1 MTTNNSTKNN
11 KMFSSKPIIIH
22 SDITIDNQEH
32 CTDHCTTTRKP
43 QYSFNIFPAPSPTT
57 PKRLPLLPST
67 AEQQSPPSGHPGLPQ
82 IPTFRLP
89 AQGFRLS
96 VQPDASDS
104 HKKQQTQ
111 HVESAQEKHQRQLE
125 QHQEQLEKLQQQ
137 EHEKQQKQ
145 QEQLRQQH
153 EQQRKEQERKQ
164 QQEQHQQEQQQQQQQ
179 RHIYNI
185 QTSTSTFEGYRRHMP
200 QVSLLRLYSLDSIIP
215 FLIA

>member
-1 MTTNNSTKNN
+1 
-11 KMFSSKPIIIH
+11 MFSSKPNIIH
-22 SDITIDNQEH
+22 SDHQEH
-32 CTDHCTTTRKP
+32 CTDHCSTTRKP

-57 PKRLPLLPST
+57 PKRLPLLPLS

-96 VQPDASDS
+96 VQPDDSGS

-137 EHEKQQKQ
+137 EHDKQQKQ
-145 QEQLRQQH
+145 QEQLRQHH

-179 RHIYNI
+179 RHIFNI

-200 QVSLLRLYSLDSIIP
+200 QVS
-215 FLIA
+215 FA

>member
-1 MTTNNSTKNN
+1 
-11 KMFSSKPIIIH
+11 MFSSKPMINH
-22 SDITIDNQEH
+22 SDIRIDNQKH
-32 CTDHCTTTRKP
+32 CTDHCSTTRKP
-43 QYSFNIFPAPSPTT
+43 QYSFNISPATSTTT
-57 PKRLPLLPST
+57 PKRLPLLPSP
-67 AEQQSPPSGHPGLPQ
+67 AEPQSPPSGHPGLPQ

-96 VQPDASDS
+96 VQSDDSDS
-104 HKKQQTQ
+104 HKKQPPQ

-145 QEQLRQQH
+145 QEKLRQQH

-164 QQEQHQQEQQQQQQQ
+164 QHEQHQQEQQQQEQQQQQHQ

-200 QVSLLRLYSLDSIIP
+200 QVSLLRLYIFDSYIP